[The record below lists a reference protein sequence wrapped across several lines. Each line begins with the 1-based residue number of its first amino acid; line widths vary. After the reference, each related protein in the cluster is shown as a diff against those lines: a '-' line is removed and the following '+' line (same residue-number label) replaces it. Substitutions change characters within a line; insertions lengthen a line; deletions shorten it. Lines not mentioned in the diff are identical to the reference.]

1 MSVVIVEEGE
11 GLALTLQLEKLQK
24 EWEEKKT
31 QSVEVRK
38 VLDDLKLHKLR
49 MKRLAEE
56 LSVAEA
62 WEIELEARRL
72 RVEESL
78 KPPLLGLFDKLE
90 SEEFVGDQLLR
101 EAFVSGGE
109 DVFKTLESRA
119 SRVMQLERRA
129 LLMFVHLLL
138 RLEAHVKRGYWAG
151 QGGEAGQDGG
161 VRAGQARYCLV
172 MSGQRGGESCDDDD
186 AGVGRG
192 ATFSGTSCEP
202 VADWGGEEKRGQC
215 LCSNRRLVLA
225 I

>member
-119 SRVMQLERRA
+119 SRVRQLERRA
-129 LLMFVHLLL
+129 LLMFVDLLL
-138 RLEAHVKRGYWAG
+138 RLRLMLNEDIG
-151 QGGEAGQDGG
+151 
-161 VRAGQARYCLV
+161 L
-172 MSGQRGGESCDDDD
+172 
-186 AGVGRG
+186 GR
-192 ATFSGTSCEP
+192 
-202 VADWGGEEKRGQC
+202 VEK
-215 LCSNRRLVLA
+215 LA
-225 I
+225 KVVV

>member
-1 MSVVIVEEGE
+1 M
-11 GLALTLQLEKLQK
+11 ALVLEMEKLKK
-24 EWEEKKT
+24 EWEEKKAR
-31 QSVEVRK
+31 SVEVAK
-38 VLDDLKLHKLR
+38 VLEDLKLHKLR
-49 MKRLAEE
+49 MKKLAEG
-56 LSVAEA
+56 LSVAEE
-62 WEIELEARRL
+62 WEIELEARRW
-72 RVEESL
+72 RIEESL

-172 MSGQRGGESCDDDD
+172 MSGQRGGESCDEDD
-186 AGVGRG
+186 AGVGKG
-192 ATFSGTSCEP
+192 ATFSGKSCEP
-202 VADWGGEEKRGQC
+202 VAGWGGEEEGVRYWC
-215 LCSNRRLVLA
+215 PNRRRVLA
-225 I
+225 ILIND

>member
-49 MKRLAEE
+49 MKKLAEE

-90 SEEFVGDQLLR
+90 SEDFVGDQLLR

-119 SRVMQLERRA
+119 SRVRQLERRA

-138 RLEAHVKRGYWAG
+138 RLRLMLNEDIGLGRVEKLAKMVVYELARPDIVWSCLDNEEVRVVTMMTQELGGVPPFLARVVNQLLTGAARKRGVSVCV
-151 QGGEAGQDGG
+151 QTED
-161 VRAGQARYCLV
+161 
-172 MSGQRGGESCDDDD
+172 
-186 AGVGRG
+186 
-192 ATFSGTSCEP
+192 
-202 VADWGGEEKRGQC
+202 
-215 LCSNRRLVLA
+215 
-225 I
+225 

>member
-11 GLALTLQLEKLQK
+11 GLALTLQMEKLQK

-31 QSVEVRK
+31 LSVEVRK

-49 MKRLAEE
+49 MKTLAEE
-56 LSVAEA
+56 VSVAEA
-62 WEIELEARRL
+62 WEIELEARRW

-119 SRVMQLERRA
+119 SRVRQLERRA

-138 RLEAHVKRGYWAG
+138 RLRLMLNEDIGLGRVEKLAKLVVQELARPDIVWSCFDEEETKVVMKMTQELGAVPPFLARVVNQLLAGAVRNRGV
-151 QGGEAGQDGG
+151 DVG
-161 VRAGQARYCLV
+161 VQTED
-172 MSGQRGGESCDDDD
+172 ES
-186 AGVGRG
+186 
-192 ATFSGTSCEP
+192 
-202 VADWGGEEKRGQC
+202 
-215 LCSNRRLVLA
+215 
-225 I
+225 

>member
-78 KPPLLGLFDKLE
+78 KPPLLGLFDKME
-90 SEEFVGDQLLR
+90 KEELVGEQLLQ
-101 EAFVSGGE
+101 EAFASGGE
-109 DVFKTLESRA
+109 DLFEILEIRA
-119 SRVMQLERRA
+119 SRTRQLERRA
-129 LLMFVHLLL
+129 LLMFVDLLL
-138 RLEAHVKRGYWAG
+138 RLRPMLNEDIGLGRVKRLANVVVQELARPDIVWLYLDKEEVRVVTMMTQEFVGVPPFLVRVVNQLLAG
-151 QGGEAGQDGG
+151 A
-161 VRAGQARYCLV
+161 AR
-172 MSGQRGGESCDDDD
+172 
-186 AGVGRG
+186 
-192 ATFSGTSCEP
+192 
-202 VADWGGEEKRGQC
+202 KRGFDIGVQTEDE
-215 LCSNRRLVLA
+215 S
-225 I
+225 

>member
-90 SEEFVGDQLLR
+90 SEDFVGDQLLR
-101 EAFVSGGE
+101 EAFVSDGE

-119 SRVMQLERRA
+119 SKVRQLERRA

-138 RLEAHVKRGYWAG
+138 RLRLMLNEDIGLGRVEKLAKVVVQELARPDIVWSCLDKEEVRIVMMVTQELDGLPHFLVRVVNQLLAGAARRRGV
-151 QGGEAGQDGG
+151 EVG
-161 VRAGQARYCLV
+161 VQTED
-172 MSGQRGGESCDDDD
+172 M
-186 AGVGRG
+186 
-192 ATFSGTSCEP
+192 P
-202 VADWGGEEKRGQC
+202 
-215 LCSNRRLVLA
+215 
-225 I
+225 

>member
-62 WEIELEARRL
+62 WEVELEARRW
-72 RVEESL
+72 RIEESL

-90 SEEFVGDQLLR
+90 KEELVGDQLLR
-101 EAFVSGGE
+101 EAFASGGE
-109 DVFKTLESRA
+109 DLFTRKEAKAMIACLEDA
-119 SRVMQLERRA
+119 EARRQQELGIKMIKLIESLTGDLKAMGQQEEELRQFAANLA
-129 LLMFVHLLL
+129 LFI
-138 RLEAHVKRGYWAG
+138 K
-151 QGGEAGQDGG
+151 DIP
-161 VRAGQARYCLV
+161 
-172 MSGQRGGESCDDDD
+172 MS
-186 AGVGRG
+186 
-192 ATFSGTSCEP
+192 
-202 VADWGGEEKRGQC
+202 
-215 LCSNRRLVLA
+215 
-225 I
+225 